1 MTATAKKEEGAV
13 KNVIR
18 KLLPGDLKQADYVRS
33 KWQITLKEGETL
45 DDALKPEYW
54 CHVGDKLNRGNA
66 GGRAFDRIE
75 VLAYD
80 TSFYAELIVLDRGK
94 LWAKVAVLQYV
105 PLGEEKAKAKTVRE
119 EKTAAGEE
127 GHTIKYHGSNKLWIV
142 MRNSDKTILFEGIG
156 NKEDAQKK
164 LDEHLAKTGETP
176 PA

>member
-1 MTATAKKEEGAV
+1 MNATAKKPEAE

-18 KLLPGDLKQADYVRS
+18 KLLPGELKQADYVRS
-33 KWQITLKEGETL
+33 RWQITLKEGETL
-45 DDALKPEYW
+45 EDALKPEYW

-75 VLAYD
+75 VLAHD
-80 TSFYAELIVLDRGK
+80 MSFYAELIVLDRGK
-94 LWAKVAVLQYV
+94 LWAKVAVLQNV
-105 PLGEEKAKAKTVRE
+105 RLDKEKAEAKAVRE

-127 GHTIKYHGSNKLWIV
+127 GYTIKYHGSNKLWIV
-142 MRNSDKTILFEGIG
+142 QRNSDKLIIFEGIG